1 MGTFFMFGRYSHD
14 SIKSIS
20 ARRTE
25 KTKALIEKYG
35 GRLVSAYALLGDIDL
50 VLILELP
57 GKEEAMKTSVALS
70 KMLGI
75 GFTTAPAVTV
85 ITPSRASSTGC
96 KMRSP
101 VLRAF
106 CSQRS
111 HPVQST
117 LFMKNSGCKITA
129 YSCGGEI
136 YATIRT
142 HGPPR

>member
-57 GKEEAMKTSVALS
+57 GKEEAM
-70 KMLGI
+70 LGI

-85 ITPSRASSTGC
+85 ETFDSLIQD
-96 KMRSP
+96 
-101 VLRAF
+101 L
-106 CSQRS
+106 
-111 HPVQST
+111 
-117 LFMKNSGCKITA
+117 
-129 YSCGGEI
+129 
-136 YATIRT
+136 
-142 HGPPR
+142 